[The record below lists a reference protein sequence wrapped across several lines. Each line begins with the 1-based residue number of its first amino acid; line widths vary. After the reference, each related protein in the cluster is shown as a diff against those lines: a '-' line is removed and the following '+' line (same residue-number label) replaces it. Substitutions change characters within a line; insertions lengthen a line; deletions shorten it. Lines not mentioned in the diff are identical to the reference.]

1 MLVPSSQRDAPG
13 QVTYADVLRMRHI
26 GQLLAAAFLGRLAEQ
41 MFALTIV
48 LYVLTVY
55 SSPQLAGAAVL
66 ISAVPGL
73 VVSPVAGALLDRMGP
88 VPGIAADLMAS
99 TVLVAAL
106 AFAARPGTLG
116 AALLLALAGL
126 FSLTSP
132 LSLAGARTLLPR
144 LVPPLALERANALDA
159 GCYNVI
165 DVLGPVLAG
174 VLFTTFGGRAAMLVI
189 AALYAAAWL
198 VVLRLPAD
206 AGRSSAGPA
215 SARSP
220 LAREALDGLR
230 YVLSDAVL
238 RGLAVSYGLCEVA
251 LGILV
256 VAVPFAVAGTAE
268 AARAH
273 GAKVGLLW
281 AITGVA
287 GIASVLFA
295 GRVVKA
301 GRERAAIMAGLLL
314 MCLAGLVLAFGRGAG
329 LVPGLLAVGL
339 AAGPVDVGLLTLRQ
353 RRSDPDRLGR
363 ALAVS
368 ISLNIVG
375 APIGSAIG
383 GYLIGSTGSAMVA
396 FIAAALAGA
405 LGLLAGAILLPR
417 GGLATG
423 FGRPA
428 GS

>member
-1 MLVPSSQRDAPG
+1 LPSSQRAAAG
-13 QVTYADVLRMRHI
+13 QVTYADVLRMRLV
-26 GQLLAAAFLGRLAEQ
+26 GPLLGAAFLGRLAEQ

-55 SSPQLAGAAVL
+55 SSPQLAGVAVL
-66 ISAVPGL
+66 TSVVPGL

-88 VPGIAADLMAS
+88 VPGIAADLAAS
-99 TVLVAAL
+99 VILVAAL

-132 LSLAGARTLLPR
+132 LSLAGARTLMPR
-144 LVPPLALERANALDA
+144 LVPAPALERANALDA
-159 GCYNVI
+159 GCYNVV

-174 VLFTTFGGRAAMLVI
+174 VLFSTFGGRVAMLVI
-189 AALYAAAWL
+189 AGLYAAAWL
-198 VVLRLPAD
+198 VVLRLPKD
-206 AGRSSAGPA
+206 AGRRTAASGSASTRA
-215 SARSP
+215 L

-230 YVLSDAVL
+230 YVLSHAVL

-256 VAVPFAVAGTAE
+256 VTVPFAVAGTAE
-268 AARAH
+268 AAGAH

-281 AITGVA
+281 AISGVA

-295 GRVVKA
+295 GRVCRP
-301 GRERAAIMAGLLL
+301 GRERAAIMAGLLM
-314 MCLAGLVLAFGRGAG
+314 MCLAGLVLAFGHAAG
-329 LVPGLLAVGL
+329 LVPGMVAVGL

-353 RRSDPDRLGR
+353 RRTDPDRLGR
-363 ALAVS
+363 VLAVS

-375 APIGSAIG
+375 APIGAAIG

-396 FIAAALAGA
+396 FIAAALVAG
-405 LGLLAGAILLPR
+405 LGLLAGAIMLP
-417 GGLATG
+417 AEAAPVVV
-423 FGRPA
+423 RPH
-428 GS
+428 